1 MSKEMAQSITLS
13 PRVLVTTCQDDA
25 FYDLEHLL
33 DIEDSRV
40 RPPSSPWC
48 AGRNQRVVQDFH
60 GGLPMYFVAASG
72 PADLHPALSL
82 GKASNDVKCPRT
94 TAYQA

>member
-1 MSKEMAQSITLS
+1 MSHKVQRHARTRRSHEMSKEMAQSITLS

-40 RPPSSPWC
+40 RPPSSPS
-48 AGRNQRVVQDFH
+48 
-60 GGLPMYFVAASG
+60 AAI
-72 PADLHPALSL
+72 
-82 GKASNDVKCPRT
+82 C
-94 TAYQA
+94 